1 MYLLLPS
8 TDFTLRAL
16 STWKLNKNPELRIFT
31 GKKRTI
37 MQSSSGKI
45 KVKISIDL
53 INTVVLLTYAYKD
66 RRHSQ

>member
-1 MYLLLPS
+1 MYLLLLS

-16 STWKLNKNPELRIFT
+16 STCKLNKNPELRILT
-31 GKKRTI
+31 GKRTI
-37 MQSSSGKI
+37 MQSPSGKI

-53 INTVVLLTYAYKD
+53 INIVVLLTYIYKN